1 LSRAARTLR
10 SGLPPGDWTWFV
22 EVCVLIH
29 PPTITR
35 FLQLLAL
42 DPAAAQTW
50 QVFADRKGADV
61 RPEHRHATLADAAP
75 WLNDVQRNGG
85 GVFWTVQAT
94 DGQGRKAANVTSIRH
109 LYVDCDNGLPNSWH
123 VEPAVVVESSPGK
136 QHAYWVLADAVDAA
150 TFLAAQKRLIA
161 HYGSDPSCHDLPRV
175 LRVPGTWHQK
185 GEPCKVQIVAESPW
199 GIYQLADVMVGVAEL
214 PRVAPAPDAAT
225 VAARAARVLGGL
237 RDAIDVATLDVVRLF
252 SDQGLLLD
260 TQRNGGFA
268 VVCPWSGE
276 HSSDTSPT
284 AAMVWPAGVK
294 GDLPGF
300 KCLHGHCDGR
310 GIKDVMRMWHQH
322 LEHYAQSEPK
332 PHPAVV
338 AAEARRMRANGGAA

>member
-1 LSRAARTLR
+1 
-10 SGLPPGDWTWFV
+10 
-22 EVCVLIH
+22 LIH

-109 LYVDCDNGLPNSWH
+109 LYVDCDNGLPSAWH

-136 QHAYWVLADAVDAA
+136 QHAYWILAEPVDAP

-185 GEPCKVQIVAESPW
+185 GEPCKVRIVAESSW
-199 GIYQLADVMVGVAEL
+199 GIYRLADALAGIAEL
-214 PRVAPAPDAAT
+214 PRPPREVDRA
-225 VAARAARVLGGL
+225 VLAARMASIPGAVSNG
-237 RDAIDVATLDVVRLF
+237 IDVETLDIVRLF
-252 SDQGLLLD
+252 RDNGLLLD
-260 TQRNGGFA
+260 TQRNDGHA
-268 VVCPWSGE
+268 VVCPWQGE

-284 AAMVWPAGVK
+284 AAMVWPAGAR
-294 GDLPGF
+294 GPMPGF
-300 KCLHGHCDGR
+300 KCLHGHCATR
-310 GIKDVMRMWHQH
+310 KLADVMRLWQRA
-322 LEHYAQSEPK
+322 LGDYAQ
-332 PHPAVV
+332 PAHKIDKRS
-338 AAEARRMRANGGAA
+338 ASLLGAMQ